1 MRKFKNLKTNCI
13 EMVTNQK
20 LFEQYEKYSD
30 VYEEIFDKNDESN
43 KEEKSNKKDESNKE
57 EKSNKKDESNKEK

>member
-30 VYEEIFDKNDESN
+30 VYEEIFDK
-43 KEEKSNKKDESNKE
+43 KDESNKE